1 VKQRIKNTLKL
12 LETIRFEN
20 GKFENLNFHQ
30 KRMNESRL
38 TLFGYTDEINLNA
51 LLQTSTSLLQESTL
65 EETLRSSGFAIRAEG
80 DSDSQSEKIRIK
92 NPSSLNFQITN
103 LKEHERLGLF
113 KCRIIYSNQIEKI
126 EFTPYTIPSIKSLKI
141 VVDNQIEYS
150 HKYLNRAQLHQLYE
164 QKEDCDDILIAKNGL
179 ITDTCFAN
187 ILFYNGKEWV
197 TPAKPLLKGTQRAM
211 LLEKEKIMTANIRV
225 GDLKYFAK
233 ARMINAMIRFED
245 GANIDIDSIII

>member
-1 VKQRIKNTLKL
+1 MKQRIINTLKL

-51 LLQTSTSLLQESTL
+51 LLQASTSLLQASTL
-65 EETLRSSGFAIRAEG
+65 EETSRSSGFAIRVEG
-80 DSDSQSEKIRIK
+80 DSDLQSENNRIK
-92 NPSSLNFQITN
+92 NPSSPNFQIAN

-113 KCRIIYSNQIEKI
+113 KCRVIYSIQIEII
-126 EFTPYTIPSIKSLKI
+126 EFIPYNIPSIKSLKI

-150 HKYLNRAQLHQLYE
+150 HKYLNRAQLHKLYE
-164 QKEDCDDILIAKNGL
+164 QKDDCDDILIAINGL
-179 ITDTCFAN
+179 ITDTYFAN

-197 TPAKPLLKGTQRAM
+197 TPAKPLLKGTQRAK
-211 LLEKEKIMTANIRV
+211 LLQEEKIKTADIRLE
-225 GDLKYFAK
+225 DLKYFEK

-245 GANIDIDSIII
+245 GANINIDRIII